1 MTSLGIKLRSQR
13 ERLGLTVSDVAIQT
27 KIRESYLVAIEND
40 HLDEIPGGF
49 FSRSFVR
56 QYARAL
62 GLKQSEIE
70 SDLDAVIAK
79 PEDNIQ
85 VERILT
91 DYRPTQIT
99 RGGALPGE
107 EEEPFSLHQA
117 DFLKDRGT
125 GKRWIAFALLL
136 IAGSV
141 GYLSL
146 RHQPHVVA
154 GMIEQVTQSKEVEWP
169 ALPAPVAPKVEIPVL
184 EVSTEAPAQDDSPVP
199 VNAQASAKPTT
210 TVVPEPAASTPVE
223 VAVVATEK
231 AWVRLS
237 ADGNRLFGGV
247 LQAGER
253 RTVTGSNRAVVQTG
267 NAGGLEIVYNGKPL
281 GAVGPRGLVRTAV
294 FTPLGYEIRKKTAF
308 GKPGAMQ
315 QFGASAQP

>member
-62 GLKQSEIE
+62 GFKQSEIE
-70 SDLDAVIAK
+70 PDLDAAVAK

-91 DYRPTQIT
+91 DYRPAQS
-99 RGGALPGE
+99 RQGGALPGE
-107 EEEPFSLHQA
+107 EEDRFSLHQA

-136 IAGSV
+136 IAGSA
-141 GYLSL
+141 GYLWAE
-146 RHQPHVVA
+146 RQPQVVSA
-154 GMIEQVTQSKEVEWP
+154 TIARLGNWESKEIEWP
-169 ALPAPVAPKVEIPVL
+169 ALPAPATPNIEVPMVEAA
-184 EVSTEAPAQDDSPVP
+184 TEAPEPARP
-199 VNAQASAKPTT
+199 AAFGTARAAAKPKAA
-210 TVVPEPAASTPVE
+210 EPPGATPVE
-223 VAVVATEK
+223 VAVVAKEK
-231 AWVRLS
+231 SWVRLS
-237 ADGNRLFGGV
+237 ADGNKLFGGV

-253 RTVTGSNRAVVQTG
+253 RTLSGASTAVVFTG
-267 NAGGLEIVYNGKPL
+267 NAGGLEVIYNGKPL

-294 FTPLGYEIRKKTAF
+294 FTPLGYEIRKTEL
-308 GKPGAMQ
+308 GKPDATQ
-315 QFGASAQP
+315 QYGVSAQP

>member
-99 RGGALPGE
+99 RDEALPIPIMNIPQTQLVSVPDQICEFGIGSVPWFKDGRQKGQE
-107 EEEPFSLHQA
+107 RDSRCVQISRWPMGNPSISALIARMEPQHEKQA
-117 DFLKDRGT
+117 DEHMRT
-125 GKRWIAFALLL
+125 E
-136 IAGSV
+136 
-141 GYLSL
+141 
-146 RHQPHVVA
+146 QP
-154 GMIEQVTQSKEVEWP
+154 GN
-169 ALPAPVAPKVEIPVL
+169 LP
-184 EVSTEAPAQDDSPVP
+184 
-199 VNAQASAKPTT
+199 
-210 TVVPEPAASTPVE
+210 
-223 VAVVATEK
+223 
-231 AWVRLS
+231 R
-237 ADGNRLFGGV
+237 
-247 LQAGER
+247 
-253 RTVTGSNRAVVQTG
+253 
-267 NAGGLEIVYNGKPL
+267 
-281 GAVGPRGLVRTAV
+281 
-294 FTPLGYEIRKKTAF
+294 
-308 GKPGAMQ
+308 
-315 QFGASAQP
+315 

>member
-1 MTSLGIKLRSQR
+1 MTSLGIKLR
-13 ERLGLTVSDVAIQT
+13 
-27 KIRESYLVAIEND
+27 
-40 HLDEIPGGF
+40 
-49 FSRSFVR
+49 
-56 QYARAL
+56 
-62 GLKQSEIE
+62 
-70 SDLDAVIAK
+70 IAK
-79 PEDNIQ
+79 PEDSIQ

-99 RGGALPGE
+99 RGEPLPGE
-107 EEEPFSLHQA
+107 EEEPFALHQA

-146 RHQPHVVA
+146 QHQPQVVA
-154 GMIEQVTQSKEVEWP
+154 GMIERVGQSKEIEWP
-169 ALPAPVAPKVEIPVL
+169 ALPAPAAPHVEIPVV
-184 EVSTEAPAQDDSPVP
+184 EVSTEAPAQNNSPVAG
-199 VNAQASAKPTT
+199 NARASARPRR
-210 TVVPEPAASTPVE
+210 TVAPKPAANTPVE
-223 VAVVATEK
+223 VAVIATEK

-247 LQAGER
+247 LEAGER
-253 RTVTGSNRAVVQTG
+253 RTLSGSNRAVVFTG

-294 FTPLGYEIRKKTAF
+294 FTPLGYEIRKTEF
-308 GKPGAMQ
+308 EKPDAMQ
-315 QFGASAQP
+315 QYGASAQP

>member
-56 QYARAL
+56 QYARVL

-70 SDLDAVIAK
+70 PDLDAIIAK

-99 RGGALPGE
+99 RGEPLPGE

-146 RHQPHVVA
+146 RHQPQAVTGMVA
-154 GMIEQVTQSKEVEWP
+154 RLAQPKEIEWP
-169 ALPAPVAPKVEIPVL
+169 ALSAPAAPKVEIPVV
-184 EVSTEAPAQDDSPVP
+184 EVSTEAPAQDDSPAP
-199 VNAQASAKPTT
+199 SNAQASARPRPAVT
-210 TVVPEPAASTPVE
+210 PEPAANTPVE

-247 LQAGER
+247 LEAGER
-253 RTVTGSNRAVVQTG
+253 RTLSGSNRAVVFTG

-294 FTPLGYEIRKKTAF
+294 FTPLGYEIRKTEL
-308 GKPGAMQ
+308 GKPDAMQ
-315 QFGASAQP
+315 QYGASAQP